1 MAVEKRVLL
10 PNLGDFD
17 EIEVVELIVS
27 PGDRV
32 EVEDPLV
39 VLETDKASMEFPSPY
54 RGVVKELAVQVGGSV
69 AEGSLIAVVQV
80 EQGAEEDVPP
90 EPERRERARPP
101 AHTAPETRPVPAPPP
116 TERKRPVVPEPD
128 LEPAP
133 VAAGAGVTAHASPSV
148 RRLAHE
154 LGVDL
159 TLVPTTGRKGR
170 VLRDDVQG
178 YVKSM
183 LEKGTQAGVPISGV
197 SVARA
202 PEIDFSKFGPIQTQ
216 PLNRIRKLSGA
227 NLHRS
232 WVTVPHVTQ
241 FDEADV
247 TDLEAFRREQKRAAE
262 ARGLKLTFLPFLMKA
277 CASVLAEFP
286 QFNSSLDRTGENL
299 IVKNYFHVGVA
310 VDTDQGLVV
319 PVVREV
325 DEKGIF
331 ELAAELMQLSGK
343 ARDRKLRLEDLQGGT
358 FTISSLGGIGGRFFT
373 PIVNHPEVAVLG
385 VSRMQWKP
393 VYVGEQLERR
403 LILPLSLSYDHR
415 VIDGADAVRF
425 TGRLAEV
432 LTDLRL
438 ILL

>member
-1 MAVEKRVLL
+1 MAVEQRVLL

-17 EIEVVELIVS
+17 EIEVVELLVS
-27 PGDRV
+27 PGDV
-32 EVEDPLV
+32 IEVEDPLV

-54 RGVVKELAVQVGGSV
+54 GGVVKELGVQVGGNV
-69 AEGSLIAVVQV
+69 AEGTLIAVVLV
-80 EQGAEEDVPP
+80 EEGAADAEPAATRPAAATRPP
-90 EPERRERARPP
+90 VAPVERAQ
-101 AHTAPETRPVPAPPP
+101 APSPVRA
-116 TERKRPVVPEPD
+116 RPVVPEPD

-133 VAAGAGVTAHASPSV
+133 VAAGAGATAHASPSV

-159 TLVPTTGRKGR
+159 TLVPATGRKGR
-170 VLRDDVQG
+170 VLADDIQG

-183 LEKGTQAGVPISGV
+183 LAKGTQAGVPISGV
-197 SVARA
+197 SVART
-202 PEIDFSKFGPIQTQ
+202 PEIDYSAFGPTEIQ
-216 PLNRIRKLSGA
+216 PLNRIRKLSAA

-247 TDLEAFRREQKRAAE
+247 TELEGFRREQRAAAE
-262 ARGLKLTFLPFLMKA
+262 DRGVKLTFLPFLVKA
-277 CASVLAEFP
+277 CAAVLAEFP
-286 QFNSSLDRTGENL
+286 QFNASLDRTGENL
-299 IVKNYFHVGVA
+299 IVKNYFHIGVA
-310 VDTDQGLVV
+310 VDTAQGLVV

-325 DEKGIF
+325 DAKGIF
-331 ELAAELMQLSGK
+331 ELAAELMELSGK
-343 ARDRKLRLEDLQGGT
+343 ARDRKLVLDDLKGGT

-385 VSRMQWKP
+385 VSRMEWKP
-393 VYVGEQLERR
+393 VYVGDELQKR

-415 VIDGADAVRF
+415 VVDGADAVRF
-425 TGRLAEV
+425 TRRLAEV
-432 LTDLRL
+432 LTELRL